1 MINRIILLSILF
13 FTFTYSYAA
22 IRVYVEPTTIAAGTE
37 GKVLVKVDGFAKV
50 AGFQLNVN
58 WDPSKVIFKSV
69 GDVSALN
76 MDPDN
81 DFTSFSTGKLR
92 ATWSH
97 PQSSEANL
105 ADGTV
110 LFSITFE
117 GVCGST
123 SVVDIANDGF
133 FTVQFNDSNG
143 DILPHTATPGN
154 VTVTGSPCGG
164 AQTVVKV
171 ATADGNSNT
180 KGCLSIQAAA
190 GFSSVTGL
198 SFDINFNPSC
208 ASFNEISGIN
218 SILSGL
224 TSANFNTSQAA
235 NGVIKLNWTTS
246 IATSIG
252 ANEKLFDI
260 CLTPNASCCNT
271 TMPVTLSNVTITL
284 AGGTTNNLVEPGGIN
299 IKCGTVP
306 DCNPEGFAL
315 IASDHCALPQE
326 TITMDFTVKDFK
338 KIAGMQFAI
347 DWDPSCMQL
356 IDDGIIIPAN
366 KPVPGL
372 NSGKFNPSGNGCL
385 IVLWDDATGEGVT
398 VPDETVI
405 FSLSFKVLGNLGS
418 TCSVNIGAK
427 CLPGGMEFVTQDG
440 TVLPVTTCS
449 GDVQI
454 KQCDDKLKIV
464 DLVVQN
470 SQCEEPCTGVIEF
483 NVVGATNPVITW
495 SVAGL
500 SGNSLNGLC
509 PGIYHVTVTSGN
521 DTVSKTY
528 QLSLATSPISLT
540 VADITP
546 ATSGNNGA
554 IDINVSGGSGAFSY
568 EWSTN
573 PVATTQDING
583 LAAGNYTVTVT
594 DNTSGCKKKLTITV
608 PSGNTTLSVAVSAQK
623 FGEYDITCA
632 DACDGVLTATP
643 AGGTPPYTFKW
654 SFKDATTGVI
664 SNVCA
669 GNYTVTVSDNTG
681 ANATATYSI
690 KAPAKI
696 VVDFDVVYP
705 TDDQTN
711 DGSIRA
717 NALGGFA
724 PFTYSWSGKV
734 TSSEQEISNLG
745 VGNYTVSVTDANGC
759 SANAA
764 IELTPGGKGCFEGIG
779 AITPNG
785 DGKNDRLL
793 ITCASTTVNKFS
805 VFNRWGQKVF
815 EESNY
820 KNGWEGV
827 DKNGATLPD
836 GGYYW
841 VLEVK
846 EANGNVQIYK
856 GSVSIIRSL
865 R

>member
-1 MINRIILLSILF
+1 MIKRIVLLSILF
-13 FTFTYSYAA
+13 FTFSYSYAA
-22 IRVYVEPTTIAAGTE
+22 IRIYVEPTTIGSGVS
-37 GKVLVKVDGFAKV
+37 GKVLVKVDGFKNV
-50 AGFQLNVN
+50 AGFQLNVT
-58 WDPSKVIFKSV
+58 WDPSKILFQSV
-69 GDVSALN
+69 GDIDALN

-81 DFTSFSTGKLR
+81 DFTAFPTGKLR

-110 LFSITFE
+110 LFSINFQ
-117 GVCGST
+117 GICGST
-123 SVVDIANDGF
+123 SAVDIVNDGF

-143 DILPHTATPGN
+143 DILPHTVTPGN

-180 KGCLSIQAAA
+180 KGCLGILA
-190 GFSSVTGL
+190 GPGFTSVTGL
-198 SFDINFNPSC
+198 SFSINFNPSC

-218 SILSGL
+218 SILEGL
-224 TSANFNTSQAA
+224 TSANFDVSQASL
-235 NGVIKLNWTTS
+235 GVIKLNWSSS

-252 ANEKLFDI
+252 PDSKLFDI
-260 CLTPNASCCNT
+260 CLTPNSSCCNT
-271 TMPVTLSNVTITL
+271 TMPVNLSNVNITL
-284 AGGTTNNLVEPGGIN
+284 AGGNTNNLVEPGGVN
-299 IKCGTVP
+299 IKCGTVS
-306 DCNPEGFAL
+306 DCNPSGFAI

-326 TITMDFTVKDFK
+326 TITMDFTVQDFK

-347 DWDPSCMQL
+347 DWDPSCLQL
-356 IDDGIIIPAN
+356 LDDGIIIPAN

-398 VPDETVI
+398 VPDATVI
-405 FSLSFKVLGNLGS
+405 FSLSFKVLGNLGT

-427 CLPGGMEFVTQDG
+427 CLAGGMEFVTQDG
-440 TVLPVTTCS
+440 TVLSVTTCS
-449 GDVQI
+449 GDVEI
-454 KQCDDKLKIV
+454 KQCNNELKIV
-464 DLVVQN
+464 DFVVQN
-470 SQCEEPCTGVIEF
+470 SQCEEPCSGVIEF

-495 SVAGL
+495 DNPNL
-500 SGNSLNGLC
+500 SGNSLHNLC
-509 PGIYHVTVTSGN
+509 PGVYKVTVTAGSASVN
-521 DTVSKTY
+521 KTY
-528 QLSLATSPISLT
+528 QISLATSPISLT
-540 VADITP
+540 VAAITP
-546 ATSGNNGA
+546 STSGNNGA

-573 PVATTQDING
+573 PVATTQDITG
-583 LAAGNYTVTVT
+583 LAPGNYTVTVT
-594 DNTSGCKKKLTITV
+594 DNTSGCKKKLTVTV
-608 PSGNTTLSVAVSAQK
+608 PSGNTNLSVTVSSQK
-623 FGEYDITCA
+623 FGEFDLSCS
-632 DACDGVLTATP
+632 DACDGRLTAVP
-643 AGGTPPYTFKW
+643 AGGTPPYTYKW
-654 SFKDATTGVI
+654 SLKDATTEI
-664 SNVCA
+664 ITNVCA
-669 GNYTVTVSDNTG
+669 GNYSVTVTDKTG
-681 ANATATYSI
+681 ASATANYSM

-696 VVDFDVVYP
+696 AIDFDVVYP

-711 DGSIRA
+711 DGIIKA
-717 NALGGFA
+717 NVIGGSA
-724 PFTYSWSGKV
+724 PFTFSWSGKV
-734 TSSEQEISNLG
+734 TSTDQEIRDLG
-745 VGNYTVSVTDANGC
+745 IGTYTVSVTDAGGC
-759 SANAA
+759 SANAS

-793 ITCASTTVNKFS
+793 ITCAAAAVNKFS
-805 VFNRWGQKVF
+805 VFNRWGQKVY

-846 EANGNVQIYK
+846 EANGGIQVYK
-856 GSVSIIRSL
+856 GSVSIIRTL
-865 R
+865 K